1 MQHTLCKRA
10 YKARLRARMATHRA
24 SQPVR
29 VSALAKRAYGNDNTY
44 KARLR
49 ARMAAH
55 RASQPVRVSA
65 LAKRAYGH
73 E

>member
-1 MQHTLCKRA
+1 MRHTRCKRA
-10 YKARLRARMATHRA
+10 YKARLRARMTTHRA
-24 SQPVR
+24 YQLVR
-29 VSALAKRAYGNDNTY
+29 VGALTKRAYGNDNTY

-55 RASQPVRVSA
+55 RASQPVCVSA
-65 LAKRAYGH
+65 LTKRAYGP